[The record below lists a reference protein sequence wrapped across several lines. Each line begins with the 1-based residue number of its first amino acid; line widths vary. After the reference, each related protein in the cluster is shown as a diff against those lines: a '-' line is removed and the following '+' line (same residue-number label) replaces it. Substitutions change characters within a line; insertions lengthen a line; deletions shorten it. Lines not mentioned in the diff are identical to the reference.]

1 MDVTETLLP
10 GVGIR
15 YEIVLATGERVGL
28 VAHRD
33 GTFDLVAYSAADP
46 DACIGLLSLSQ
57 SEADTLAE
65 LMGAPRIAE
74 RFADLTKEIP
84 GLVAAQ
90 VEIPRDS
97 LYAGHTLGDTRA
109 RTLTGA
115 SVVAVVR
122 GETVIASPGPDTE
135 LDAGD
140 VLVVI
145 GTESGINGVRRIVG
159 A

>member
-15 YEIVLATGERVGL
+15 YEITLSTGERVGL

-33 GTFDLVAYSAADP
+33 GTFDLVVYSTSDP
-46 DACIGLLSLSQ
+46 DACTGLLSLSQ
-57 SEADTLAE
+57 AEADTLAE

-74 RFADLTKEIP
+74 RFADLSREIP

-90 VEIPRDS
+90 VEIPSDS

-115 SVVAVVR
+115 SVVALVR
-122 GETVIASPGPDTE
+122 GERIIASPGPDTE
-135 LDAGD
+135 LEARD

-145 GTESGINGVRRIVG
+145 GTEAGIAGVRRIVG